1 MSVSC
6 PLSRPVYLTLKICN
20 FWQLLSPSLLLILGV
35 SPVVCSVWFSHPLLF
50 LSCSPALSFL
60 FMRCL
65 WLKWGS
71 FFSALLWSVFSCC
84 HLLPHTVRLLKVPT
98 VPACFSFSLAFGSRR
113 VHVKSWCFSW
123 FRLYSLGSRVIWF
136 FFFSSHWWAWTHVE
150 IVCCFFLV
158 YAPTYGLPYFIFLL
172 GSLCLSESV
181 IFTDLF
187 FLVYRLPCRRN
198 AAWES

>member
-136 FFFSSHWWAWTHVE
+136 FFFPRTGELGPTWRLSVVSSLFMLPPTVFL
-150 IVCCFFLV
+150 ILFFYLDLSV
-158 YAPTYGLPYFIFLL
+158 
-172 GSLCLSESV
+172 CLSQLSSLT
-181 IFTDLF
+181 FSF
-187 FLVYRLPCRRN
+187 
-198 AAWES
+198 